1 MPLDSVDELFDAA
14 FLGRL
19 EALAL
24 AARQIVKGRQ
34 RAERRSARH
43 GSSIEFAE
51 YRPYVSGDDFRLI
64 DWSAYA
70 RWRQL
75 VLKLFIEEEDL
86 HVHLLLD
93 SSASMDWGDPCKY
106 DHARRMAAGLA
117 YLALSNM
124 DRVSIGALGAK
135 PGILPPARGQ
145 HRFFQILQFLAQAPV
160 HPGATP
166 LRRAADLWQSTQ
178 PRRGLVIYLS
188 DLWGEDPTDA
198 LAAID
203 RLRYARHE
211 VAVIQVVDPGELEA
225 GEPGE
230 FQIES
235 CESGD
240 RRTVVVDQRMA
251 REYQQRVAEYAERVR
266 QHCRRNQVAL
276 LETRTD
282 QDVEELL
289 MKALVKGGFVR

>member
-1 MPLDSVDELFDAA
+1 MPLDSVDDLFDAA

-51 YRPYVSGDDFRLI
+51 YRQYVSGDDFRLI
-64 DWSAYA
+64 DWSAFA

-86 HVHLLLD
+86 HVHLLVD
-93 SSASMDWGDPCKY
+93 ATASMNWGEPCKY
-106 DHARRMAAGLA
+106 DHVRRMAAGLA
-117 YLALSNM
+117 FLGLANM
-124 DRVSIGALGAK
+124 DRVSIGALGPK
-135 PGILPPARGQ
+135 PGILPPARGH
-145 HRFFQILQFLAQAPV
+145 HRLFTILKYLAGTPV
-160 HPGATP
+160 SSGACS
-166 LRRAADLWQSTQ
+166 LARAADLWQSSQ
-178 PRRGLVIYLS
+178 PRRGLVIFLS
-188 DLWGEDPTDA
+188 DLWGADPADA

-203 RLRYARHE
+203 RLRYAKHE
-211 VAVIQVVDPGELEA
+211 VAVIQVVDPMELRA
-225 GEPGE
+225 GDPGE
-230 FQIES
+230 YRLES

-240 RRTVVVDQRMA
+240 QRTVVVDQRMA
-251 REYQQRVAEYAERVR
+251 REYEKKVAEYGERVR

-282 QDVEELL
+282 QDVEVLL
-289 MKALVKGGFVR
+289 MKALVQGGFVR